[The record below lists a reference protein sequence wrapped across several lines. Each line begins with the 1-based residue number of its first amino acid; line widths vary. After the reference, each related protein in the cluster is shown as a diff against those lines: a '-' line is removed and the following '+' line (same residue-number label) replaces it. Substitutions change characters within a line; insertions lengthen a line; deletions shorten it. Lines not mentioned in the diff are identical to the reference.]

1 MIDGVGDRFQQGTK
15 YVVGRGLEGEPDR
28 GPRTELYKAYPK
40 VVTVELPTP
49 APRLEF
55 GLDEAFRTRKS
66 IRRYTEEPMTVQ
78 ELSYLLW
85 AANGIQREERGRQFR
100 TVPSAGAQYPIES
113 YIVVNRVTDL
123 APGIYHYAVDRQVL
137 ELLAEGDHS
146 DAVASAAFDQS
157 MCAAAAVVLV
167 WTAVIQRCR
176 WRYGQRAYRYIYLD
190 AGHIGQNAALAAV
203 SLGLGSCQIAA
214 FFDDQ
219 INEMVGVDGVEEAV
233 VYMTSVGHH
242 VPSE

>member
-1 MIDGVGDRFQQGTK
+1 MVDGVGDRFQQGTK
-15 YVVGRGLEGEPDR
+15 YEVGRGLEGEPDR
-28 GPRTELYKAYPK
+28 GPRTELYKAYPGA
-40 VVTVELPTP
+40 VTVELPLPVP
-49 APRLEF
+49 APGF
-55 GLDEAFRTRKS
+55 QLDEAFRTRKS
-66 IRRYTEEPMTVQ
+66 IRRYSEEPMTIH

-85 AANGIQREERGRQFR
+85 AANGVQREERGRQFR
-100 TVPSAGAQYPIES
+100 TVPSAGAQYPIEN

-123 APGIYHYAVDRQVL
+123 APGIYHYAVDRQAL

-146 DAVASAAFDQS
+146 EAVASAAFDQS
-157 MCAAAAVVLV
+157 MCAAAAVVFV
-167 WTAVIQRCR
+167 WAAVIQRCR

-214 FFDDQ
+214 FFDDRMS
-219 INEMVGVDGVEEAV
+219 ELVGVDGVEEAV

-242 VPSE
+242 VRND